1 MTNTHTLKLVVH
13 GAAGRMG
20 QRIVACAV
28 AEPDK
33 WQIVG
38 AIDSDSHP
46 RLGEDAGQVAGVGN
60 LGIALTTSWDTPADV
75 VVDFSLPG
83 ALRGISEAC
92 VQRRVPLVVA
102 TTGLEHDDEAAIHE
116 AVQSVP
122 VLVTPRKRHAVKIP

>member
-1 MTNTHTLKLVVH
+1 MTNTHTMKLVVH

-28 AEPDK
+28 AEPDQ

-38 AIDSDSHP
+38 AIDSGSHP

-75 VVDFSLPG
+75 VIDFSLPG

-92 VQRRVPLVVA
+92 VQRGVPLVVA
-102 TTGLEHDDEAAIHE
+102 TTGLEQEDEAAINE

-122 VLVTPRKRHAVKIP
+122 KMFL

>member
-28 AEPDK
+28 AEPDQ

-38 AIDSDSHP
+38 AIDSGSHP

-60 LGIALTTSWDTPADV
+60 LGIALSTSWNTPADV
-75 VVDFSLPG
+75 VIDFSLPG

-102 TTGLEHDDEAAIHE
+102 TTGLEH
-116 AVQSVP
+116 
-122 VLVTPRKRHAVKIP
+122 R